1 MNPEVDFRNFF
12 GEVTKKEDLDLD
24 MLYFI
29 MVSEW
34 HWSQNDIECADIPFV
49 FSLLLKRKEQY
60 DREQKEQEA
69 LKKNKRR

>member
-12 GEVTKKEDLDLD
+12 GDKKKEDIDLD

-34 HWSQNDIECADIPFV
+34 HWNQEDIENADIPFV
-49 FSLLLKRKEQY
+49 FNLLIKRKEQH
-60 DREQKEQEA
+60 DREVEA